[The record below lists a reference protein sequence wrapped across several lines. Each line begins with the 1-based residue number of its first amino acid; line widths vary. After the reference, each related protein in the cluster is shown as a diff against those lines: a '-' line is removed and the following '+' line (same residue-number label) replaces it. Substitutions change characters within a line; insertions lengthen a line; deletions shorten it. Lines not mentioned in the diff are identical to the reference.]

1 MHSAAVERM
10 LVGRLEI
17 NKWRFRMRELTADLF
32 ISLDGFASGVDQA
45 AYFGYFGQNLGD
57 WVRDHLE
64 QPQVIMMGR
73 ATYVALAQFSA
84 SATDEL
90 SVKMSSLPKL
100 VFSRTLKEPLAWKN
114 TRLLKSAVADEI
126 RALKQK
132 PGDPLRSIGSIS
144 LVKSMMQL
152 GLVDRLRLMV
162 FPLILGSAGREPIF
176 AGYPQGSLELIDT
189 KVLDSRLILLEYR
202 PVFRSAS

>member
-1 MHSAAVERM
+1 LHSAAVERM
-10 LVGRLEI
+10 VVGRLEI

-32 ISLDGFASGVDQA
+32 ISLDGFASGVNQA

-100 VFSRTLKEPLAWKN
+100 VFSSTLKEPLAWKN

-126 RALKQK
+126 TALKQQ

-144 LVKSMMQL
+144 LVKSMEQL
-152 GLVDRLRLMV
+152 GLVDRLRLIV

>member
-1 MHSAAVERM
+1 LHSAAVERM
-10 LVGRLEI
+10 LVGRLGI
-17 NKWRFRMRELTADLF
+17 NKWRFRIRELTADLF
-32 ISLDGFASGVDQA
+32 ISLDGFASGVNQA

-73 ATYVALAQFSA
+73 ATYVALAHFSA

-100 VFSRTLKEPLAWKN
+100 VFSSTLKEPLAWKN

-126 RALKQK
+126 RALKQQ

-152 GLVDRLRLMV
+152 GLVDRLRLIV

>member
-1 MHSAAVERM
+1 
-10 LVGRLEI
+10 
-17 NKWRFRMRELTADLF
+17 MRELTADLF
-32 ISLDGFASGVDQA
+32 ISLDGFASGVNQA

-100 VFSRTLKEPLAWKN
+100 VFSSTLKEPLAWKN
-114 TRLLKSAVADEI
+114 TRLLKNEVADEI
-126 RALKQK
+126 RALKQQ

-162 FPLILGSAGREPIF
+162 FPLILGSAGGEPIF

-202 PVFRSAS
+202 PVFKSAS

>member
-1 MHSAAVERM
+1 VR
-10 LVGRLEI
+10 G
-17 NKWRFRMRELTADLF
+17 LTADLF
-32 ISLDGFASGVDQA
+32 ISLDGFASGVNQA
-45 AYFGYFGQNLGD
+45 AYFGYFGQNLAD

-64 QPQVIMMGR
+64 QPQVIIMGR

-100 VFSRTLKEPLAWKN
+100 VFSSTLKEPLAWRN

-126 RALKQK
+126 RALKQQ

-152 GLVDRLRLMV
+152 GLVDRLRLML
-162 FPLILGSAGREPIF
+162 FPLILGSAGREPIYD
-176 AGYPQGSLELIDT
+176 GYQQASLELIDT

-202 PVFRSAS
+202 PVFRSGS

>member
-1 MHSAAVERM
+1 
-10 LVGRLEI
+10 L
-17 NKWRFRMRELTADLF
+17 RELTADLF
-32 ISLDGFASGVDQA
+32 ISLDGFASGVNQG
-45 AYFGYFGQNLGD
+45 AYFGYFGKNLGD

-64 QPQVIMMGR
+64 QPQVIIMGR
-73 ATYVALAQFSA
+73 VTYLALAQFSA

-90 SVKMSSLPKL
+90 SVKMSSIPKL
-100 VFSRTLKEPLAWKN
+100 VFSSTLNEPLAWKN
-114 TRLLKSAVADEI
+114 TRLLKGAVADDM
-126 RALKQK
+126 RALKQQ

-144 LVKSMMQL
+144 LVKTMMQL

-176 AGYPQGSLELIDT
+176 AGYQLASLELIDT

-202 PVFRSAS
+202 PVRRSAS